1 MKKFFLGTL
10 AVVAMVSCAKEE
22 ILRQQTPNAIAFQ
35 NAYVENAAVRAGE
48 NPSLTTDN
56 LEAFDVWGFMD
67 ANSGVIFNQERVTR
81 GTDKWTY
88 TNTQYWT
95 PSHKYWFAALA
106 PVDHANVEVTLA
118 ADPYMVEAG
127 LGQVT
132 FSNIDGTDDVI
143 YAEATAETPAEI
155 TSTPAP
161 VKLGF
166 SHLLSKLR
174 FSFKNGFTNDNAY
187 LLVENVKIVVP
198 GKGSIDLT
206 QDAYTWTLDET
217 AADVTLDLGNV
228 NGAAK
233 FGINEVAVSDN
244 HRLTIPAGAAEEYAV
259 SFKVTLYMGD
269 VIAGSWDKTTTVT
282 GCELVAGKQYN
293 FRATLT
299 ANNVAENALYPI
311 EFSAEVDEWETEY
324 VHDSGVIETT
334 EPTVVTNFEELKAA
348 CANAEVEDIVVAGQ
362 IDADN
367 ELVRIPTGK
376 KLTIVGQDATASLNV
391 PFMVTGQLTLKDII
405 VEGIDGNVAGQVSQ
419 FSKTNLSCQS
429 SGDIVCE
436 NVTFNL
442 GALQDATAITA
453 WWSTEDGANITVRN
467 CTFNCAG
474 QRPIR
479 SDACVT
485 VEDCTFNDPYRYA
498 VQMTSKSS
506 TMAADA
512 VAYVNF
518 YRNTI
523 VAGSTSSKP
532 VYGVQLEGG
541 YGCANLTINGAG
553 NVIDLNNTGKA
564 SAMYYCECGAVD
576 HDSIVWN
583 TEVKPVHADF
593 VLVETAEELTA
604 AATNATADTEI
615 RIVADITGDAT
626 VEQKEGVNLV
636 VLGQGHKYVGT
647 IYLDGNSR
655 HTGAETL
662 VIKDLNFELAAGD
675 CVSCNSTN
683 GAVRYAHNVTLEGC
697 SFTATGEGDVVGA
710 RYRQCYNMSIVNC
723 TATGLHSLIQA
734 TGLTGVTI
742 DGVNVDGQS
751 GLALGNAKN
760 AAVKNSTIVAAKNHG
775 YGIRVDANAANE
787 LTAENNTITAGA
799 PILLRKATA
808 DYTANLSGNTLTTT
822 ETYQIVVCA
831 NDYDFGVALE
841 AATGNVTLNGADGY
855 TIFK

>member
-1 MKKFFLGTL
+1 MKKFFLGAL

-22 ILRQQTPNAIAFQ
+22 ILRQQAPNAIAFQ

-155 TSTPAP
+155 TSAPAP

-166 SHLLSKLR
+166 NHLLSKLR

-187 LLVENVKIVVP
+187 LLIENVKIVVP

-259 SFKVTLYMGD
+259 SFKVTLYMGEQ
-269 VIAGSWDKTTTVT
+269 VAGSWDKTTTVT

-367 ELVRIPTGK
+367 ELVRIPAGK

-391 PFMVTGQLTLKDII
+391 PFMVTGQLTLKEII
-405 VEGIDGNVAGQVSQ
+405 VEGIDGNIAGQVSQ
-419 FSKTNLSCQS
+419 FSKTNLSCQN

-436 NVTFNL
+436 NVIFNL

-523 VAGSTSSKP
+523 VAGTTSSKP

-615 RIVADITGDAT
+615 RIIADITGDAT

-675 CVSCNSTN
+675 CVSCNSTD

-697 SFTATGEGDVVGA
+697 SFTATGEGDVVAA

-723 TATGLHSLIQA
+723 TATGLHSLIWA
-734 TGLTGVTI
+734 TGLSGITI

-760 AAVKNSTIVAAKNHG
+760 AVVKNSTIVAAKNHG
-775 YGIRVDANAANE
+775 YGIRVDANDANE
-787 LTAENNTITAGA
+787 LTVENNTITAGA
-799 PILLRKATA
+799 PILLRKATG